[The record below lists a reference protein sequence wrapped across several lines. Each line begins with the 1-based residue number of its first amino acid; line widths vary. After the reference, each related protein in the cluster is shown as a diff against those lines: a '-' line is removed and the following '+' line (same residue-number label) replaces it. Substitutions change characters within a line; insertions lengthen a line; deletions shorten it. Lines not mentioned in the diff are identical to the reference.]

1 MSARCRWFTPLLLSL
16 VCTSAGAWISL
27 LGSPLFA
34 QVTALAD
41 VNPDSSD
48 LDPSDPDGATG
59 GRVNGTAVDPSNASV
74 LYAASEWGGIYK
86 STDAGVTWARL
97 DGHRPTVTWDVEVDP
112 SNSNRVYATSFYDGK
127 ATALS
132 GINVSTDGGATWT
145 RPATAVPPND
155 FCFFSADETEL
166 TAFGIAIDPSDNSKV
181 YIGTACGLAISD
193 DSGATWSYSTPI
205 AGGLKMWDVVVSSDG
220 AEVETCGDDAHYT
233 YNTVGDSWS
242 AGSGLPSGQCS
253 LAKSPYSDANLFGV
267 VGITLYES
275 LNGTNWTQT
284 RTNPSPQG
292 RIPFVETNLRS
303 GTISQPF
310 DLWFGDVSLYS
321 VSCDADAPVNGFTCG
336 TGTTPAW
343 SSAYTRDVG
352 GHDDMGSIL
361 FNPAAASD
369 ACPILM
375 SSDGGVYRNTET
387 TSPDCHSP
395 SWEQPSVT
403 PHGLWPFAMAGAD
416 RAGDA
421 DEDLYFGNQDNGVF
435 GTTDAAASAPDW
447 TNQECCDGFDTAA
460 DDFDGGSVIYS
471 VCCFGGGRSTRFFRG
486 GAGFS
491 GAAEI
496 DYPASGL
503 PPGFKTPDAIVNWAD
518 NKYAM
523 ATTDCTVGSGGC
535 PGADGGV
542 FITEEGDAS
551 PIVWTELGNATE
563 PPSSSLCG
571 VRAGTSGDNP
581 VFYAQTGSCNADSTF
596 DRLFRFTGTDPTGA
610 WTEITLPQ
618 GGIGIFTV
626 SESDPLLLLAAGF
639 TSDDAFLY
647 KSTDGGDSW
656 SSLAT
661 LDALM
666 DGGGDFPITNDRGPT
681 NFTGTSGYH
690 QPSLVAIDPTDSSI
704 MVAGGRDSGIFV
716 STDGGDTWSLVTDPR
731 NSHSSGTPHIPRP
744 WYAYFDEEDGAKS
757 VFIGSQG
764 RGIWRLDL
772 DTGTCDDDLMLT
784 AQVIS
789 GTDDFGALD
798 TITTGPSFEVTQTG
812 VVSLAAGQSV
822 ALVDGTSIAGEVSVK
837 IDRTPC
843 PLSPGGGSESVLDKG
858 VSR

>member
-1 MSARCRWFTPLLLSL
+1 MRCRTQTAIALLVLAL
-16 VCTSAGAWISL
+16 PHLAGI
-27 LGSPLFA
+27 PIDA
-34 QVTALAD
+34 QVTALED
-41 VNPDSSD
+41 VSPDSSD
-48 LDPSDPDGATG
+48 LDPIDPDGATG
-59 GRVNGTAVDPSNASV
+59 GRVNGTTVDPNNASV

-97 DGHRPTVTWDVEVDP
+97 DGHRPVVTWDVEVDP
-112 SNSNRVYATSFYDGK
+112 SNSNRVYATSFYDGR

-145 RPATAVPPND
+145 HPATAVPPNG
-155 FCFFSADETEL
+155 FCFFSEDETEL
-166 TAFGIAIDPSDNSKV
+166 TAFGIGIDPSDNSKV
-181 YIGTACGLAISD
+181 YIGTTCGLAISD

-205 AGGLKMWDVVVSSDG
+205 AGGVKIWDAVVSSDG
-220 AEVETCGDDAHYT
+220 ANVETCGDDAHYT
-233 YNTVGDSWS
+233 YDAVGDSWS
-242 AGSGLPSGQCS
+242 AGSGLPSGRCS
-253 LAKSPYSDANLFGV
+253 LAKSPYSDDNLFGV
-267 VGITLYES
+267 VGTTLYET

-284 RTNPSPQG
+284 RDNPSPQG

-303 GTISQPF
+303 GTVGQPF

-321 VSCDADAPVNGFTCG
+321 VACDASSPVNGFTCG
-336 TGTTPAW
+336 TDSNPAW
-343 SSAYTRDVG
+343 SSPYTRDVG

-361 FNPAAASD
+361 FDPAAVSD

-387 TSPDCHSP
+387 TSPGCHSP

-416 RAGDA
+416 RDGST

-460 DDFDGGSVIYS
+460 DDFDGGSIIYS
-471 VCCFGGGRSTRFFRG
+471 ICCFSDRATRFFRA

-496 DYPASGL
+496 NYPASGL
-503 PPGFKTPDAIVNWAD
+503 SPGFKTPDAIVNWAD
-518 NKYAM
+518 NKYVM
-523 ATTDCTVGSGGC
+523 VTTDCNVGVGGC

-542 FITEEGDAS
+542 FLTEEADAS
-551 PIVWTELGNATE
+551 PIVWTELGDATE

-571 VRAGTSGDNP
+571 IRAGRSGDNP
-581 VFYAQTGSCNADSTF
+581 IFYAQTGSCNADSTS
-596 DRLFRFTGTDPTGA
+596 DRLYRFTGTDPAGA
-610 WTEITLPQ
+610 WTEVTLPQ
-618 GGIGIFTV
+618 GGIGVFTV

-656 SSLAT
+656 SSLAA

-666 DGGGDFPITNDRGPT
+666 DGGGDFPIVNDRGPT
-681 NFTGTSGYH
+681 NFTGTNGYH

-716 STDGGDTWSLVTDPR
+716 STDSGDSWSLVTDPR

-757 VFIGSQG
+757 VFVGSQG

-772 DTGTCDDDLMLT
+772 DTGTCSDDLVLT
-784 AQVIS
+784 SQVVS
-789 GTDDFGALD
+789 GSDAFGAIN
-798 TITTGPSFEVTQTG
+798 TITAGPSFEVTDTG

-822 ALVDGTSIAGEVSVK
+822 ALLDGTSIAGEISVQ

-843 PLSPGGGSESVLDKG
+843 PLSFGGQAEPFRENQLSE
-858 VSR
+858 